1 MRGMDFTTEDTEGTE
16 ETNEITRK
24 IIGAAMRVHSALGPG
39 LLESAYQACIA
50 FELAQEGLKFEQ
62 QKALPLVYR
71 EVKLDCGYRLD
82 LLVEDQVVVEIKA
95 IDALL
100 PIHTAQLLSYL
111 RLSGCKVGLMI
122 NFNVKML
129 KNGIRRV
136 VDDFPESQRSQRSL
150 R

>member
-1 MRGMDFTTEDTEGTE
+1 MMRKDFTA
-16 ETNEITRK
+16 ETAETAEKANEITEK
-24 IIGAAMRVHSALGPG
+24 IIGAAIKVHRALGPG